1 MENEIPMYVLFNK
14 VTIKQ
19 LKKQDLCIKDFRIN
33 LLYDYST
40 LENFYSNISD
50 ELDDYK
56 DGIEFDNAYKDFMEK
71 AKHIQVFKKYPI
83 RITSLS
89 IKEHIN
95 EWYYQKASNRDFDYD
110 VNITDKAKQLLDKL
124 VKEINKHNQCY
135 EVNSFVGYIDL
146 SNELKKYMDK
156 DCELITLK

>member
-1 MENEIPMYVLFNK
+1 
-14 VTIKQ
+14 
-19 LKKQDLCIKDFRIN
+19 
-33 LLYDYST
+33 
-40 LENFYSNISD
+40 
-50 ELDDYK
+50 
-56 DGIEFDNAYKDFMEK
+56 MEK
-71 AKHIQVFKKYPI
+71 AKHIKVFKKYPI

-95 EWYYQKASNRDFDYD
+95 EWYYQKGSNKYFDYEI
-110 VNITDKAKQLLDKL
+110 NITDKANQLLDKL